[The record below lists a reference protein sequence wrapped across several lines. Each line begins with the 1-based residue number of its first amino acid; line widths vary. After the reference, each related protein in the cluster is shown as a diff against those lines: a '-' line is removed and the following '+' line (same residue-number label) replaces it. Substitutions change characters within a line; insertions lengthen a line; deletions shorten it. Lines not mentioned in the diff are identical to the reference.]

1 VNGFL
6 SPGVSNAAHIGG
18 LVVGIGVAVLVGI
31 RTGLAETIRAAEA
44 DVVRRAELERGPTP
58 PEISNLIADEPL
70 NRLELTRSPLAR
82 IGFAGLGILFILAAG
97 IGLSES
103 YGWWAAFFLVL
114 GLAFINGTR
123 QRLVLDPRGFRAT
136 GLPWGR
142 GLVRWRDID
151 RFFVTTIR
159 GAKVVGFLYSPA
171 YVALIVFGLPEFIG
185 HLPYYGIMLTLF
197 IAPDADSW
205 HVQRPLR
212 RAA

>member
-1 VNGFL
+1 M
-6 SPGVSNAAHIGG
+6 
-18 LVVGIGVAVLVGI
+18 GI

-58 PEISNLIADEPL
+58 PEISNLIADDPL

-171 YVALIVFGLPEFIG
+171 YVARADERAGLLAKLNLGQIGQAPSFGNAKRQAALMEEWRVRWSG
-185 HLPYYGIMLTLF
+185 GR
-197 IAPDADSW
+197 ADVSESL
-205 HVQRPLR
+205 VSVG
-212 RAA
+212 

>member
-1 VNGFL
+1 
-6 SPGVSNAAHIGG
+6 
-18 LVVGIGVAVLVGI
+18 
-31 RTGLAETIRAAEA
+31 
-44 DVVRRAELERGPTP
+44 
-58 PEISNLIADEPL
+58 
-70 NRLELTRSPLAR
+70 
-82 IGFAGLGILFILAAG
+82 
-97 IGLSES
+97 SES

-171 YVALIVFGLPEFIG
+171 YVARADERAGLLAKLNLGQIGQARSVFQSARLA
-185 HLPYYGIMLTLF
+185 GISQ
-197 IAPDADSW
+197 IA
-205 HVQRPLR
+205 QRSVVPSASATRTASALRSPMKRRPRERRSSVTRTAACSVAPTTTR
-212 RAA
+212 RARQVVAASAAARIQGS